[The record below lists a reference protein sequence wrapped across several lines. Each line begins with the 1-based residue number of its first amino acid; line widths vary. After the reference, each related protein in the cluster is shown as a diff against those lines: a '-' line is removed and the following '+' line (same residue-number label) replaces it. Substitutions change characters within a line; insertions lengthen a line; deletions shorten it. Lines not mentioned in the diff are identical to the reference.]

1 VPLNN
6 HNQETLMISTPTNK
20 HRIDAAGIAF
30 DAYHDAKGLTNPLL
44 QSGQKSLTDLLADLR
59 HFAAAEE
66 LDFEAAVR
74 MSEFYYED
82 ESS

>member
-1 VPLNN
+1 M
-6 HNQETLMISTPTNK
+6 MISTPTNTD
-20 HRIDAAGIAF
+20 RIDAAGIAF
-30 DAYHDAKGLTNPLL
+30 DAYQDAKGLTNPLL
-44 QSGQKSLTDLLADLR
+44 QSGQESLADLLADLR

-74 MSEFYYED
+74 MSEFHYEA